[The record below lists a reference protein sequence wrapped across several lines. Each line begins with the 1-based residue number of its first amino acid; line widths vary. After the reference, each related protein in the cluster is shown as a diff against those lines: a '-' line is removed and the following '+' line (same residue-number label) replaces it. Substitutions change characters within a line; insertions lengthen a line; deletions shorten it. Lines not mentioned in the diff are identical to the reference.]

1 MTPGGR
7 ATLFVQAY
15 DRVVSSDE
23 ERDHFMK
30 ECSLLLRWFQLVNPN
45 QAAIDLQDDV
55 EFFAA
60 FL

>member
-45 QAAIDLQDDV
+45 QAAMVDSDHSTS
-55 EFFAA
+55 
-60 FL
+60 